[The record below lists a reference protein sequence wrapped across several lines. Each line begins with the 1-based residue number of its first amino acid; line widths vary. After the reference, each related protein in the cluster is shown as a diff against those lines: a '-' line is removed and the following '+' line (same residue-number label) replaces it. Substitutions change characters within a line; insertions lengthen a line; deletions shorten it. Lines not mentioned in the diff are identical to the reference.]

1 MFKLQ
6 QVVWNLLSNSVKF
19 TPSQGR
25 IDVIVR
31 RTDSVA
37 EIVVSDTGPGIEP
50 AFRAH
55 VFQRFRQAD
64 RGPAKAHGGLG
75 LGLAIVRHLTEAHGG
90 TVTLESGAPSGG
102 ATFVVHLP
110 IRAVRKRI
118 ESDTENTKSCR
129 PPTLANLRI
138 LVVDDVADAREL
150 VRFVLEERGA
160 SVATAA
166 STGEA
171 LDLFVQQSF
180 DVLVADIGMPQRDGY
195 ALIGAI
201 RDLPAGRRV
210 RAIALTAYASDAD
223 RQAALRAGY
232 DCHVAKPVEPDRLV
246 DAIASLPA

>member
-1 MFKLQ
+1 M
-6 QVVWNLLSNSVKF
+6 
-19 TPSQGR
+19 
-25 IDVIVR
+25 VR
-31 RTDSVA
+31 
-37 EIVVSDTGPGIEP
+37 
-50 AFRAH
+50 
-55 VFQRFRQAD
+55 
-64 RGPAKAHGGLG
+64 
-75 LGLAIVRHLTEAHGG
+75 
-90 TVTLESGAPSGG
+90 
-102 ATFVVHLP
+102 LP
-110 IRAVRKRI
+110 IRAVRRRI
-118 ESDTENTKSCR
+118 ESDTGNTKRSR
-129 PPTLANLRI
+129 PPTLAGLRI

-195 ALIGAI
+195 ALIRAI
-201 RDLPAGRRV
+201 RDLPAAGRHV